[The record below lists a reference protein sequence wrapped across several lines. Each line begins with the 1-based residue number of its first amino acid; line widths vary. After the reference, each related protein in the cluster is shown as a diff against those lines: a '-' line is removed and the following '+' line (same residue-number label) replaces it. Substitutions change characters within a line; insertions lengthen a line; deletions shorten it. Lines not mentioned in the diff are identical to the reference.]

1 MGKLDSTITLTGSVG
16 NLSFYKTQDGYIVR
30 RKYGPS
36 ARRIKTDPAYARTRE
51 NNAEFARA
59 GKATRLMRLAFASL
73 LPSMSDNRVSGRLT
87 REFLKIIKSDTRN
100 PRGERNVADGDN
112 SLLEGFE
119 FNVHGS
125 LSKSFRAPFTTSVDS
140 GNFSGAFDSLSHR
153 SGPEPSVPEPSVP
166 ELVEGIDVAEFNPS
180 KSVFAPEGATHFQL
194 RSAAAVINFVE
205 TSWQATTADSG
216 PLPLEATVLPALHL
230 QHKLESTGPGPVF
243 LVLGIEFLQAVNG
256 AFLPL
261 QNTTHNALAVVRVFY
276 APS

>member
-59 GKATRLMRLAFASL
+59 GKATRLMRLAFARL
-73 LPSMSDNRVSGRLT
+73 LRSMADNRVSGRLT
-87 REFLKIIKSDTRN
+87 REFLKVIKSDTRN
-100 PRGERNVADGDN
+100 PHGERNVADGDN

-153 SGPEPSVPEPSVP
+153 SGPEPSVPE
-166 ELVEGIDVAEFNPS
+166 LAAGIDVAEFNPS

-194 RSAAAVINFVE
+194 SSAAAVINFAE
-205 TSWQATTADSG
+205 NSWQATSADSG
-216 PLPLEATVLPALHL
+216 PLPLEPTVLPALHL
-230 QHKLESTGPGPVF
+230 QHKLKSTGPGPGF
-243 LVLGIEFLQAVNG
+243 LLLGIGFLQAVNG

-261 QNTTHNALAVVRVFY
+261 QNTTHNALAVVRAFY